1 MGAEAGYLL
10 EHTPWLSWHSARTVA
25 THALPTLLGTRPF
38 SIPTSCYSLATPRS
52 PSPGNLQFFSSCIP
66 LLDHCCS
73 CIACW
78 ECFIYVL
85 TKWLVAL
92 LAHLKLPKLF
102 QGDGL
107 CLHILVCNQSPGEDW
122 RGRASLCSLTI
133 QHASRGSVALCW
145 HQEMPA
151 DRVENLRCFHWQ
163 FPMLLLI
170 SPSAP
175 LLMSTPIYEW
185 WSGRHRYQKLTM

>member
-1 MGAEAGYLL
+1 MPFPPSL
-10 EHTPWLSWHSARTVA
+10 ELDH
-25 THALPTLLGTRPF
+25 F
-38 SIPTSCYSLATPRS
+38 
-52 PSPGNLQFFSSCIP
+52 PSPRLAIVWLPQGAPPQEIYSFFSSCIP

-78 ECFIYVL
+78 ECFIYLCFNQMVGSSFSPFEI
-85 TKWLVAL
+85 TPAVPGRWP
-92 LAHLKLPKLF
+92 LPPHP
-102 QGDGL
+102 
-107 CLHILVCNQSPGEDW
+107 CVCNQSPGEDW
-122 RGRASLCSLTI
+122 RGRASLCSLTV

-175 LLMSTPIYEW
+175 LLMSTPIYE
-185 WSGRHRYQKLTM
+185 